1 MAPASSGSSSQQAR
15 WSSAPRS
22 PASKEVI
29 SCRSAAAAP
38 RMPRPCRRMY
48 PRAAL
53 RSSDRATRVRCVE
66 AAGAQVRISSSYS
79 RTAHW
84 SAFFVPCCSHQPVM
98 PAPESGSEI
107 SSTWMRAMPPAFA
120 SEARARPQPCTRR
133 ACSSG
138 ERSTYAGWRTRA
150 TAVRVPSCGS
160 WTMAVPVSASM
171 WKRRAAASP
180 GRAMVPAGRGA
191 SGRTRCR
198 VWPRRRRHAKW
209 PAVGSVSMAGRPSHG
224 AKANVRDVTQ
234 RGAESATPAAS
245 KREQHRGDG
254 GDGQGH
260 AGQSRCREAQQDSP
274 TGKPSEPDGVCGRCC
289 ISHGSAFPVVG

>member
-1 MAPASSGSSSQQAR
+1 MAQVIPVLVDGDRASGRQGTRRDRASARLRGRRPCGWRRPAPARRASRRGGVRRCA
-15 WSSAPRS
+15 ALPPRRSS
-22 PASKEVI
+22 PAA
-29 SCRSAAAAP
+29 SAAAAP

-138 ERSTYAGWRTRA
+138 ERSTYAGWRTKA
-150 TAVRVPSCGS
+150 TAVRVPACGS
-160 WTMAVPVSASM
+160 WTMAVPVSVSM

-198 VWPRRRRHAKW
+198 VWPRSVATRS
-209 PAVGSVSMAGRPSHG
+209 GSPS
-224 AKANVRDVTQ
+224 
-234 RGAESATPAAS
+234 AAS
-245 KREQHRGDG
+245 RWLVDR
-254 GDGQGH
+254 
-260 AGQSRCREAQQDSP
+260 P
-274 TGKPSEPDGVCGRCC
+274 TGRRPTSGT
-289 ISHGSAFPVVG
+289 